1 MQAIRRLGAVSGED
15 FPTLT
20 HRDRVEAIRVCQTLL
35 TKLQD
40 PFERVWEAVVDT
52 PALVACIKLCLD
64 LDLFRLWNESGNGDK
79 SSHDLAQMVNLKQ
92 DDMLGKNTSCSS
104 PVRHSSLPSDRERR
118 YRTCSQASRRPCC
131 HRRSWCR
138 DVQAECLLKR
148 DALLRQGWH

>member
-52 PALVACIKLCLD
+52 PALVASIKLCLD
-64 LDLFRLWNESGNGDK
+64 LDLFRIWKESGNGDQ
-79 SSHDLAQMVNLKQ
+79 SSHELAKMVSLKQ
-92 DDMLGKNTSCSS
+92 DDMLGKTTSCSS
-104 PVRHSSLPSDRERR
+104 SSRLSTLSSDRP
-118 YRTCSQASRRPCC
+118 YRACSEASCRPCC
-131 HRRSWCR
+131 HRRSRCR
-138 DVQAECLLKR
+138 DVKANCLFRR